1 MAGWQVSRERGL
13 DAERVWELLGR
24 LFKAHPWHGVPAGDE
39 APEVVTV
46 YVEIVPSDAVKYEVD
61 KVTGHLKVDRP
72 QKFSNVCPSLYGFI
86 PQTFSGEQVAE
97 LAQRR
102 TGRGRLAGD
111 GDPIDVCVLAERS
124 FSHGD
129 FLLRAQPIGGLRVID
144 DDEADDKIVAVLEGD
159 LTFGKIEDLGGL
171 PRPVV
176 ERLEHYFLTYKLAID
191 AGALASR
198 PGAAPVGAKQTEVE
212 IAGVYG
218 RDEARE
224 VIERGLADYR
234 ARFPDLKEQLLATL
248 RGTA

>member
-1 MAGWQVSRERGL
+1 MEDRRVSRDAER

-24 LFKAHPWHGVPAGDE
+24 LFKTHPWHGVPAGED

-86 PQTFSGEQVAE
+86 PQTFSGDQVAA
-97 LAQRR
+97 LARRR
-102 TGRGRLAGD
+102 TGREGLSGD
-111 GDPIDVCVLAERS
+111 GDPLDVCVLSERS

-144 DDEADDKIVAVLEGD
+144 DDQADDKIVAVLEGD
-159 LTFGKIEDLGGL
+159 LTFGKIEDLGEL

-191 AGALASR
+191 DGALAGR
-198 PGAAPVGAKQTEVE
+198 RGAATVAARQAEVE
-212 IAGVYG
+212 VTGVFG

-224 VIERGLADYR
+224 VVERGLADYR
-234 ARFPDLKEQLLATL
+234 ERFPDLKEQILAAL